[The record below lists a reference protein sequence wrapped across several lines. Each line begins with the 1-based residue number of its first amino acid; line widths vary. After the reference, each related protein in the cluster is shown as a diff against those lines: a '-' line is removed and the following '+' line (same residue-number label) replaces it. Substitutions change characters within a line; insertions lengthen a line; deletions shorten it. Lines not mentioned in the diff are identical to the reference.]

1 MFLII
6 NLLSQKLIPHIKFN
20 DFSILFMKKIL
31 FILLLISPAT
41 TFAQYLEVGGSVG
54 GSNYL
59 GELASNSSDF
69 QFSETNLAAGGFLR
83 FNLNHLLAVKLH
95 GQFTKVSG
103 DDANSSNRD
112 ILNRNLNFQSSIRE
126 VGLTGEFN
134 ILGFDPYAGSFS
146 PYVFAG
152 IAFYNFNPTTADS
165 LNIALQPLGTE
176 GQYNDDYPDRLPYE
190 LNQIAVP
197 FGLGVKYAVTENL
210 HLGLEVGARK
220 LFTDYLDDVSLTY
233 PDPESFDPLDPNTPL
248 AVSLSNRTLAGG
260 LLTGQGRGDTNA
272 NDWYF
277 IANFTVSFNFID
289 SGTIGGRRG
298 GRRNKIGCP
307 TF

>member
-1 MFLII
+1 
-6 NLLSQKLIPHIKFN
+6 
-20 DFSILFMKKIL
+20 MKKIL
-31 FILLLISPAT
+31 FVLLLISPAI
-41 TFAQYLEVGGSVG
+41 TFGQYLEIGGSVG

-59 GELASNSSDF
+59 GELASNSS
-69 QFSETNLAAGGFLR
+69 NLQLNESNIAAGAFVR
-83 FNLNHLLAVKLH
+83 FNINHLLALKLH

-103 DDANSSNRD
+103 NDANSSTRE
-112 ILNRNLNFQSSIRE
+112 ILNRNLNFQSNIRE

-134 ILGFDPYAGSFS
+134 ILGFDPYQGSFS

-152 IAFYNFNPTTADS
+152 IAFYQFDPTTADS
-165 LNIALQPLGTE
+165 LNIPLQPLGTE
-176 GQYNDDYPDRLPYE
+176 GQFSEAYPDRLPYE

-210 HLGLEVGARK
+210 HIGLEVGARK

-233 PDPESFDPLDPNTPL
+233 PDPEGFDPLDPNTPL
-248 AVSLSNRTLAGG
+248 AVALSNRTLSGG
-260 LLTGQGRGDTNA
+260 NVTGQGRGDTNA

-277 IANFTVSFNFID
+277 IANFTVSFNFLD
-289 SGTIGGRRG
+289 TGTIGGRKG